1 MRYKNIKL
9 WEKYVLLMF
18 DLLFDMLLL
27 FWGYYKLKLDPTF
40 AVSIIIL
47 FEVTKNK
54 YFKD

>member
-9 WEKYVLLMF
+9 WKKYALLIL
-18 DLLFDMLLL
+18 DLLFDMAMLY
-27 FWGYYKLKLDPTF
+27 WGYYKLKLDPTF